1 MRGKIRWARTL
12 DLELP
17 LAYIERDLVQSTAV
31 FATRHASGGDFSL
44 SRGAGG
50 TRVVIVLAEQAKAPV
65 GLRLVQRYRF
75 TYVHYYHTHDTCKI
89 SCRAVSNGDLRGFCS
104 R

>member
-1 MRGKIRWARTL
+1 VCDDEKIRWARM
-12 DLELP
+12 LELP
-17 LAYIERDLVQSTAV
+17 LAYEERDLVQSMAV

-50 TRVVIVLAEQAKAPV
+50 TRVVIVLAEQADAPV

-75 TYVHYYHTHDTCKI
+75 TYMRCIPPSVDSIEGCLNH
-89 SCRAVSNGDLRGFCS
+89 LPP
-104 R
+104 